1 MVLGVTLI
9 CVQGLFSLVLLIV
22 LGRELCAKAYAAH
35 GGNIK
40 RWETIVIFVCEVADI
55 LLEITLVVFFTHIN
69 FDYDAHRTR
78 KIDADG
84 AGEYVEGLEENGWTA
99 SYIAFLAV
107 NLVSVGVDIGEI
119 YATYDTLKDRT

>member
-1 MVLGVTLI
+1 MLALI
-9 CVQGLFSLVLLIV
+9 LNELIRKEYV
-22 LGRELCAKAYAAH
+22 DLKGDIR
-35 GGNIK
+35 
-40 RWETIVIFVCEVADI
+40 RWKTRAIFVCEVTDI